1 MLSVLIG
8 VCIWVLGLYKLE
20 ALGAL
25 MALLNYA
32 LRIVSKLSCSC
43 LCLFDAID
51 EFHAMNE
58 NDYFNGKWNFD
69 CYEA

>member
-1 MLSVLIG
+1 
-8 VCIWVLGLYKLE
+8 
-20 ALGAL
+20 

-58 NDYFNGKWNFD
+58 NDYFNGK
-69 CYEA
+69 